1 MGICNNIPIV
11 NEQRR
16 ETMPNPN
23 KVKSGT
29 ITYVML
35 RLDENVKDVDGAITA
50 MLSATPE
57 AEFYSSKSI
66 TSVDEDFTGG
76 PVIYFP

>member
-1 MGICNNIPIV
+1 
-11 NEQRR
+11 
-16 ETMPNPN
+16 MPNPN

-66 TSVDEDFTGG
+66 TTADEDFGGG